1 MKKGLFNKRIPTM
14 VALIVLVAVIGIST
28 YLIQKG
34 VFYVGKAAP
43 DTQPQNLSINNV
55 TDTSFT
61 VVFTTAGLTDSV
73 LSMNDAD
80 VGNSITFD
88 DRDKKTG
95 THNKYYSH
103 HITVPNLSPNTSYK
117 FKLIV
122 GGKDY
127 LNSAYSVRTGGQITT
142 PPPAQNPIFG
152 KIILPDGAV
161 GSDSIVVVKTGG
173 AGQASAITDTKGEFI
188 IPTNSIRDIKGLAYV
203 LLVND
208 SAITITAYRQL
219 MSATVSTNFK
229 VAQNLPPITLQQ
241 QYVFTQGEEETSTMS
256 SQLNI
261 TLPKSNAKTVDITSP
276 KQGESFVDLR
286 PQFTGTSYPNSN
298 ISLSIP
304 GLLQQQLITKSDG
317 TWVFKSI
324 NDLPQGKLTITLT
337 ATDLDGKKT
346 TSSRTFNIFQQGSQI
361 AESATPSAKPTIK
374 PTATPT
380 PRVTAT
386 PTPTAT
392 PTLPI
397 TETPTPSSTPIT
409 PTVSP
414 TPSPTPTPTLTPTAT
429 PTPLPTIL
437 VTPTKLPPIA
447 SPGGTENTIT
457 LTAFS
462 IILIVVGTALLFA
475 L

>member
-1 MKKGLFNKRIPTM
+1 M
-14 VALIVLVAVIGIST
+14 VALIILVAVIGIST

-73 LSMNDAD
+73 LSMNDANI
-80 VGNSITFD
+80 GNSITFD

-103 HITVPNLSPNTSYK
+103 HITVPNLSPNSSYT

-122 GGKDY
+122 GGKEY
-127 LNSAYSVRTGGQITT
+127 LSSAYSVKTGGQIDTS
-142 PPPAQNPIFG
+142 PPAQNPIFG
-152 KIILPDGAV
+152 KVILPDGTP
-161 GSDSIVVVKTGG
+161 GSDSIVVVKTAG
-173 AGQASAITDTKGEFI
+173 AGQASAITDAKGEFI
-188 IPTNSIRDIKGLAYV
+188 IPTNSIRDIKGLAYI
-203 LLVND
+203 LLVDD

-229 VAQNLPPITLQQ
+229 VAQNLPPITLLQ

-261 TLPKSNAKTVDITSP
+261 ALPKSSTKTVDITSP

-286 PQFTGTSYPNSN
+286 PEFTGTSYPNSN
-298 ISLSIP
+298 VSLSIP
-304 GLLQQQLITKSDG
+304 GLLQQKIIANSDG
-317 TWVFKSI
+317 TWAFKSI
-324 NDLPQGKLTITLT
+324 NNLPQGKLTIT
-337 ATDLDGKKT
+337 ATGTDQDGNKT
-346 TSSRTFNIFQQGSQI
+346 SATRTFSIFQQGSQI

-380 PRVTAT
+380 PRATAT
-386 PTPTAT
+386 PTST
-392 PTLPI
+392 PTP
-397 TETPTPSSTPIT
+397 TPTQPATVTPTPSGISIT
-409 PTVSP
+409 PTASLTP
-414 TPSPTPTPTLTPTAT
+414 TPSPIPTLTPTAT
-429 PTPLPTIL
+429 PTPLPTIFA
-437 VTPTKLPPIA
+437 TPTKLPPIA
-447 SPGGTENTIT
+447 SPGGTENTIM